1 MSKKN
6 KFGNVQIN
14 HGNCG
19 SIQINGKTFQDHNIS
34 ISGNKVI
41 IDGVVQTD
49 SEFKCQVINIEI
61 NGDVGSIHSEAA
73 DVTVSGSVT
82 GSIKTSSGDIEC
94 GDVQGDVSSMSGDVK
109 CGVVHGDVST
119 MSGDIRR
126 R

>member
-19 SIQINGKTFQDHNIS
+19 SIQINGNNSGVVSINGKTFQGHNIS
-34 ISGNKVI
+34 IGGNKVI
-41 IDGVVQTD
+41 IDGIEQTD
-49 SEFKCQVINIEI
+49 SEFNCQVINIEI

-94 GDVQGDVSSMSGDVK
+94 GDVQGDVSSMSGD
-109 CGVVHGDVST
+109 
-119 MSGDIRR
+119 IRR